1 LNWTFVAFTG
11 KMQSEDQDHE
21 AGPGQLVVAEEET
34 DAVTASSSAGSVPSS
49 TEQGFEVADAR
60 RRQLTAQERK
70 VEEKKALEKKLKG

>member
-1 LNWTFVAFTG
+1 
-11 KMQSEDQDHE
+11 MQSEDQDHE

-49 TEQGFEVADAR
+49 STEQGFEVADAR